1 MATGRMHLKAKHL
14 ISGCLLIVAPC
25 GWSQQEVPV
34 ITLNPQ
40 IYSSTTTVA
49 SDMCVGFDCVG
60 ASETFTT
67 NFTELRL
74 KENNVMVR
82 FINTTSQASGSLG
95 ASWLMQ
101 ANDTL
106 NGGSN
111 SFRFSAKAFATEIY
125 DNNGLDYIREVYTDV
140 KISDGETPAYDCN
153 IGDTGLL
160 VEPALT
166 NTPIPIG
173 SPYIKKTQ
181 EVFNGP
187 WSCSTSPA
195 YEEELVMRLGTS
207 ARDFITLGE
216 GSEPTPLESPGVVS
230 VGATASLRK
239 ITNVAPPASSMDL
252 LSVASLGLLP
262 AEVAELSAL
271 SAAVEL
277 AESRLAALEAA
288 DADGD
293 SVANGVDAFPN
304 DATETTDS
312 DSDGTGDNA
321 DAFPNDATETTDS
334 DSDGTGDNADAFPND
349 ATETTDSDSDG
360 TGDNADSFP
369 NAVTSLTDGLA
380 TITVTPA
387 SADSACNLT
396 SFTAESGEA
405 SKAGIAFQGV
415 GLAADFTLSGCD
427 AVTPEALQVDID
439 LGVTP
444 ASNSK
449 AYKIL
454 PSGVW
459 VEILGATI
467 TGNVISYTLLDNGPN
482 DLDDNL
488 GAIRDPVTAAVPI
501 VAPVPTLPF
510 YVLLLLSGLLGLL
523 GLRKLS

>member
-1 MATGRMHLKAKHL
+1 MHLKAKHL

-25 GWSQQEVPV
+25 GWSQQPLPV
-34 ITLNPQ
+34 AALTPQ

-60 ASETFTT
+60 SFETFTT

-82 FINTTSQASGSLG
+82 LINTTSQASESLG

-101 ANDTL
+101 ANDNL
-106 NGGSN
+106 NNGSN
-111 SFRFSAKAFATEIY
+111 SFRFLAKAFATEIY
-125 DNNGLDYIREVYTDV
+125 DNNGTDYIRGVYTDV
-140 KISDGETPAYDCN
+140 RISDGETPAYDCN
-153 IGDTGLL
+153 IGDTGLS

-166 NTPIPIG
+166 DTPIPIG
-173 SPYIKKTQ
+173 SPYILKTQ
-181 EVFNGP
+181 EFSNGL

-207 ARDFITLGE
+207 TRDFITLGE

-262 AEVAELSAL
+262 TEVAELSAL

-321 DAFPNDATETTDS
+321 D
-334 DSDGTGDNADAFPND
+334 
-349 ATETTDSDSDG
+349 
-360 TGDNADSFP
+360 SFP

-387 SADSACNLT
+387 SADSACNLA
-396 SFTAESGEA
+396 SFTAESSEP

-415 GLAADFTLSGCD
+415 GLSADFTLSGCD
-427 AVTPEALQVDID
+427 TVTPEALQVDID

-444 ASNSK
+444 ASNAK

-459 VEILGATI
+459 KEILGATI
-467 TGNVISYTLLDNGPN
+467 TGNVISYTLVDNGPY

>member
-25 GWSQQEVPV
+25 GWSQEEDPV

-49 SDMCVGFDCVG
+49 SDMCVGFDCGG
-60 ASETFTT
+60 AFGTFTT

-82 FINTTSQASGSLG
+82 FINTTPQASGSLG

-101 ANDTL
+101 ANDSL

-111 SFRFSAKAFATEIY
+111 SFRFLAKAFATEIY
-125 DNNGLDYIREVYTDV
+125 DNNGIDYIREVYTDV
-140 KISDGETPAYDCN
+140 RISDGETPAFDCN

-216 GSEPTPLESPGVVS
+216 GSEPSPLESPGVVS

-239 ITNVAPPASSMDL
+239 ITNVAPPASSKDL

-262 AEVAELSAL
+262 TEVAELSAL

-321 DAFPNDATETTDS
+321 D
-334 DSDGTGDNADAFPND
+334 G
-349 ATETTDSDSDG
+349 
-360 TGDNADSFP
+360 FP
-369 NAVTSLTDGLA
+369 NAVTSLTDGLV

-396 SFTAESGEA
+396 SFTAESGEP

-467 TGNVISYTLLDNGPN
+467 TGNVISYTLVDNGPY

-488 GAIRDPVTAAVPI
+488 GAIRDPVTAAVPVPI

>member
-1 MATGRMHLKAKHL
+1 MHLKAKHL

-25 GWSQQEVPV
+25 GWSQAGQAV

-49 SDMCVGFDCVG
+49 SDMCVGLDCVG

-74 KENNVMVR
+74 KENNAMVR

-101 ANDTL
+101 ANDNL

-111 SFRFSAKAFATEIY
+111 SFRFLAKAFATEIY
-125 DNNGLDYIREVYTDV
+125 DNNGTDYLREVYTDV
-140 KISDGETPAYDCN
+140 RISDGEMPAYDCN

-166 NTPIPIG
+166 GTPIPIG
-173 SPYIKKTQ
+173 SPYILKTS
-181 EVFNGP
+181 ELNNT

-262 AEVAELSAL
+262 TEVAELSAL

-334 DSDGTGDNADAFPND
+334 DSDGTGDNAD
-349 ATETTDSDSDG
+349 
-360 TGDNADSFP
+360 SFP

-380 TITVTPA
+380 TIAVTPA
-387 SADSACNLT
+387 SADSACNLA
-396 SFTAESGEA
+396 SFAAESSEPG
-405 SKAGIAFQGV
+405 KTGIAFQGV

-467 TGNVISYTLLDNGPN
+467 TGNVISYTLVDNGPY

>member
-25 GWSQQEVPV
+25 GWSQTESAVSL
-34 ITLNPQ
+34 LNPQ

-49 SDMCVGFDCVG
+49 SDMCVGVDCGG
-60 ASETFTT
+60 AFETFTT

-82 FINTTSQASGSLG
+82 FINTTPQASGSLG

-101 ANDTL
+101 ANDNL

-111 SFRFSAKAFATEIY
+111 SFRFLAKAFATEIY
-125 DNNGLDYIREVYTDV
+125 DNNGTDYIREVYTDV

-173 SPYIKKTQ
+173 SPYVLTTPGIGT
-181 EVFNGP
+181 

-262 AEVAELSAL
+262 TEVAELSAL

-293 SVANGVDAFPN
+293 SVVNGV
-304 DATETTDS
+304 
-312 DSDGTGDNA
+312 
-321 DAFPNDATETTDS
+321 
-334 DSDGTGDNADAFPND
+334 DAFPND

-467 TGNVISYTLLDNGPN
+467 TGNVISYTLVDNGPN
-482 DLDDNL
+482 DLEDTL

-510 YVLLLLSGLLGLL
+510 YVLLLVSGLLGLL

>member
-25 GWSQQEVPV
+25 GWSQEEDPV

-49 SDMCVGFDCVG
+49 SDMCVGLDCGG
-60 ASETFTT
+60 AFETFTT

-82 FINTTSQASGSLG
+82 FINTTPQASGSLG

-101 ANDTL
+101 ANDSL

-111 SFRFSAKAFATEIY
+111 SFRFLAKAFATEIY
-125 DNNGLDYIREVYTDV
+125 DNAGIDFIREVYTDIR
-140 KISDGETPAYDCN
+140 ISDGETPAYDCN

-173 SPYIKKTQ
+173 SPYVLTTPGIGT
-181 EVFNGP
+181 

-262 AEVAELSAL
+262 TEVAELSAL

-293 SVANGVDAFPN
+293 SVANGV
-304 DATETTDS
+304 
-312 DSDGTGDNA
+312 

>member
-1 MATGRMHLKAKHL
+1 MGSLPFTMATGRMHLKAKHL

-25 GWSQQEVPV
+25 GWSQEEDPV

-49 SDMCVGFDCVG
+49 SDMCVGLDCV

-82 FINTTSQASGSLG
+82 FINTTPQASGSLG

-101 ANDTL
+101 ANDSL

-111 SFRFSAKAFATEIY
+111 SFRFLAKAFATEIY
-125 DNNGLDYIREVYTDV
+125 DINGIDYIREVYTDV
-140 KISDGETPAYDCN
+140 RISDGETPAFDCN

-216 GSEPTPLESPGVVS
+216 GSEPSPLESPGVVS

-239 ITNVAPPASSMDL
+239 ITNVAPPASSKDL

-262 AEVAELSAL
+262 TEVAELSAL

-321 DAFPNDATETTDS
+321 D
-334 DSDGTGDNADAFPND
+334 G
-349 ATETTDSDSDG
+349 
-360 TGDNADSFP
+360 FP
-369 NAVTSLTDGLA
+369 NAVTSLTDGLV

-396 SFTAESGEA
+396 SFTAESGEP

-467 TGNVISYTLLDNGPN
+467 TGNVISYTLVDNGPY

-488 GAIRDPVTAAVPI
+488 GAIRDPVTAAVPVPI

>member
-25 GWSQQEVPV
+25 GWSQTESPV
-34 ITLNPQ
+34 SQLNPQ

-49 SDMCVGFDCVG
+49 SDMCVGIDCGG
-60 ASETFTT
+60 AFGFTT

-82 FINTTSQASGSLG
+82 LINTTPQASGSLG

-101 ANDTL
+101 ANDNL

-111 SFRFSAKAFATEIY
+111 SFRFLAKAFATEIY
-125 DNNGLDYIREVYTDV
+125 DINGTDYIREVFTDIR
-140 KISDGETPAYDCN
+140 ISDGETPAYDCN

-173 SPYIKKTQ
+173 SPYVLTTPGIGT
-181 EVFNGP
+181 
-187 WSCSTSPA
+187 WSCSTSPW

-262 AEVAELSAL
+262 TEVAELSAL

-380 TITVTPA
+380 TIAVTPA
-387 SADSACNLT
+387 SADSACNLA
-396 SFTAESGEA
+396 SFAAEPSEPG
-405 SKAGIAFQGV
+405 KTGIAFQGV

-427 AVTPEALQVDID
+427 AVTPEALKVDID

-449 AYKIL
+449 VYKIL

-459 VEILGATI
+459 EEILGATI
-467 TGNVISYTLLDNGPN
+467 TGNVISYTLVDNGPY

-488 GAIRDPVTAAVPI
+488 GVIRDPVTAAVPI

>member
-25 GWSQQEVPV
+25 GWSQTESPV
-34 ITLNPQ
+34 SQLNPQ

-49 SDMCVGFDCVG
+49 SDMCVGIDCGG
-60 ASETFTT
+60 AFGFTT

-82 FINTTSQASGSLG
+82 LINTTPQASGSLG

-101 ANDTL
+101 ANDNL

-111 SFRFSAKAFATEIY
+111 SFRFLAKAFATEIY
-125 DNNGLDYIREVYTDV
+125 DINGTDYIREVFTDIR
-140 KISDGETPAYDCN
+140 ISDGETPAYDCN

-173 SPYIKKTQ
+173 SPYVLTTPGIGT
-181 EVFNGP
+181 
-187 WSCSTSPA
+187 WSCSTSPW

-262 AEVAELSAL
+262 TEVAELSAL

-321 DAFPNDATETTDS
+321 D
-334 DSDGTGDNADAFPND
+334 
-349 ATETTDSDSDG
+349 
-360 TGDNADSFP
+360 SFP

-380 TITVTPA
+380 TIAVTPA
-387 SADSACNLT
+387 SADSACNLA
-396 SFTAESGEA
+396 SFAAEPSEPG
-405 SKAGIAFQGV
+405 KTGIAFQGV

-427 AVTPEALQVDID
+427 AVTPEALKVDID

-449 AYKIL
+449 VYKIL

-459 VEILGATI
+459 EEILGATI
-467 TGNVISYTLLDNGPN
+467 TGNVISYTLVDNGPY

-488 GAIRDPVTAAVPI
+488 GVIRDPVTAAVPI